1 MRLPIH
7 LIGLLAIALA
17 PYPGRADEQPPPS
30 KSKCA
35 APAELFHDDPQLPK
49 IAEQLR
55 KHQPVVIVVIGGAS
69 TAGTSPDSSY
79 PYFLEAALR
88 QRHPGEDIT
97 VINKGIPGQT
107 TDQMAARFPN
117 DVYSAKPNLVIWETG
132 TVDAVRGEDVD
143 AMAQAVTNGLGDI
156 QNRGAE
162 AMLVDMQYNPSTVSV
177 INFEPYLDALHQ
189 TADQQNVYVFKRY
202 DLMKYWIDAGEFDFI
217 NVPREKRL
225 SLAREFY
232 ACLGERLADA
242 IDYAA
247 R

>member
-1 MRLPIH
+1 MR
-7 LIGLLAIALA
+7 
-17 PYPGRADEQPPPS
+17 RPS
-30 KSKCA
+30 G
-35 APAELFHDDPQLPK
+35 LFHDDPQLPK

-107 TDQMAARFPN
+107 TDQMAAEFPN
-117 DVYSAKPNLVIWETG
+117 DVYSAKLNLVIWETG
-132 TVDAVRGEDVD
+132 TVNAVRGEDVD

-162 AMLVDMQYNPSTVSV
+162 AMLVDMQYNPRR
-177 INFEPYLDALHQ
+177 F
-189 TADQQNVYVFKRY
+189 
-202 DLMKYWIDAGEFDFI
+202 
-217 NVPREKRL
+217 RL
-225 SLAREFY
+225 
-232 ACLGERLADA
+232 
-242 IDYAA
+242 
-247 R
+247 